1 VKIAV
6 LSAISAPLVGISAAW
21 TLLRKDGRASLSAL
35 ATELKVSRG
44 TVQNRIERLTRE
56 GVIAGFSV
64 RVTEADD
71 PHAVRAVMMIE
82 ITGQKTLA
90 AIKALR
96 GIPEVRAL
104 HTTNGAWDLVAELH
118 AENLVEFERVLRGI
132 RSMDGVSKS
141 ETSLLLT
148 TL

>member
-1 VKIAV
+1 MDTIDRKLLA
-6 LSAISAPLVGISAAW
+6 
-21 TLLRKDGRASLSAL
+21 LLRKDGRASLSAL
-35 ATELKVSRG
+35 AEELKVSRG
-44 TVQNRIERLTRE
+44 TVQNRMERLTRD

-71 PHAVRAVMMIE
+71 PHAVRAIMMIE

-96 GIPEVRAL
+96 GIPEVHAL
-104 HTTNGAWDLVAELH
+104 YTTNGAWDLVAELH

-132 RSMDGVSKS
+132 RAMDGVSKS

>member
-1 VKIAV
+1 MDTIDRKLLA
-6 LSAISAPLVGISAAW
+6 
-21 TLLRKDGRASLSAL
+21 LLRKDGRASLSAL
-35 ATELKVSRG
+35 AAELKVSRG
-44 TVQNRIERLTRE
+44 TVQNRIERLTRD

-71 PHAVRAVMMIE
+71 PHAVRAITMIE

-90 AIKALR
+90 AIQILR

-104 HTTNGAWDLVAELH
+104 HTTNGAWDLVAEIH
-118 AENLVEFERVLRGI
+118 TENLVEFERVLRGI
-132 RSMDGVSKS
+132 RAMDGVSKS

>member
-1 VKIAV
+1 MDTIDRKLLA
-6 LSAISAPLVGISAAW
+6 
-21 TLLRKDGRASLSAL
+21 LLRKDGRASLSAL
-35 ATELKVSRG
+35 AEELKVSRG
-44 TVQNRIERLTRE
+44 TVQNRMERLTRG

-71 PHAVRAVMMIE
+71 PHAVRAIMMIE

-90 AIKALR
+90 AIQALR
-96 GIPEVRAL
+96 GLPEVRAL
-104 HTTNGAWDLVAELH
+104 HTTNGAWDLVAEIH
-118 AENLVEFERVLRGI
+118 ADNLVEFERVLRGV
-132 RSMDGVSKS
+132 RAMDGVSKS

>member
-1 VKIAV
+1 MDTIDRKL
-6 LSAISAPLVGISAAW
+6 LS
-21 TLLRKDGRASLSAL
+21 LLRKDGRASLSAL
-35 ATELKVSRG
+35 AADLKVSRG
-44 TVQNRIERLTRE
+44 TVQNRIERLTRQ
-56 GVIAGFSV
+56 GVIGGFTV

-90 AIKALR
+90 AIQTLR
-96 GIPEVRAL
+96 GLPEVRAL
-104 HTTNGAWDLVAELH
+104 HTTNGAWDLVAEIQ
-118 AENLVEFERVLRGI
+118 ADNLVEFERVLRGI
-132 RSMDGVSKS
+132 RAMDGVSKS

>member
-1 VKIAV
+1 MDTIDRKLLA
-6 LSAISAPLVGISAAW
+6 
-21 TLLRKDGRASLSAL
+21 LLRKDGRASLSAL
-35 ATELKVSRG
+35 AEELKVSRG
-44 TVQNRIERLTRE
+44 TVQNRIERLTRD

-64 RVTEADD
+64 RVTQADD

-90 AIKALR
+90 VIQALR
-96 GIPEVRAL
+96 GLPEVHAL
-104 HTTNGAWDLVAELH
+104 HTTNGAWDLVAEIH
-118 AENLVEFERVLRGI
+118 ADNLVEFERVLRGV
-132 RSMDGVSKS
+132 RAMDGVSKS

>member
-1 VKIAV
+1 MDTTDRKLLA
-6 LSAISAPLVGISAAW
+6 
-21 TLLRKDGRASLSAL
+21 LLRKDGRASLSAL
-35 ATELKVSRG
+35 AAELKVSRG
-44 TVQNRIERLTRE
+44 TVQNRMDRLERD
-56 GVIAGFSV
+56 GVIAGFTV

-104 HTTNGAWDLVAELH
+104 HTTNGAWDLIAEIQ
-118 AENLVEFERVLRGI
+118 AENLVEFERVLRGV
-132 RSMDGVSKS
+132 RAMDGVSKS

>member
-1 VKIAV
+1 MDTIDRKLLA
-6 LSAISAPLVGISAAW
+6 
-21 TLLRKDGRASLSAL
+21 LLRKDGRASLSAL
-35 ATELKVSRG
+35 AEELKVSRG
-44 TVQNRIERLTRE
+44 TVQNRIERMTRD

-90 AIKALR
+90 VIQALR
-96 GIPEVRAL
+96 GLPEVHAL
-104 HTTNGAWDLVAELH
+104 HTTNGAWDLVAEIH
-118 AENLVEFERVLRGI
+118 ADNLVEFERVLRGV
-132 RSMDGVSKS
+132 RAMDGVSKS

>member
-1 VKIAV
+1 MDTTDRKLLA
-6 LSAISAPLVGISAAW
+6 
-21 TLLRKDGRASLSAL
+21 LLRKDGRASLSAL
-35 ATELKVSRG
+35 AAELNVSRG
-44 TVQNRIERLTRE
+44 TVQNRIDRLTRD
-56 GVIAGFSV
+56 GVISGFTV
-64 RVTEADD
+64 RVAEADD
-71 PHAVRAVMMIE
+71 PHAVRAITMIE

-90 AIKALR
+90 AVKALR

-132 RSMDGVSKS
+132 RAMDGVSKS

>member
-1 VKIAV
+1 MDTIDRKLLA
-6 LSAISAPLVGISAAW
+6 
-21 TLLRKDGRASLSAL
+21 LLRKDGRASLSAL
-35 ATELKVSRG
+35 AEELKVSRG
-44 TVQNRIERLTRE
+44 TVQNRMERLTRD

-71 PHAVRAVMMIE
+71 PHAVRAIMMIE

-90 AIKALR
+90 AIQALR
-96 GIPEVRAL
+96 GLPEVRAL
-104 HTTNGAWDLVAELH
+104 HTTNGAWDLVAEIH
-118 AENLVEFERVLRGI
+118 ADNLVEFERVLRGV
-132 RSMDGVSKS
+132 RAMDGVSKS

>member
-1 VKIAV
+1 MDTIDRKLLA
-6 LSAISAPLVGISAAW
+6 
-21 TLLRKDGRASLSAL
+21 LLRKDGRASLSAL

-104 HTTNGAWDLVAELH
+104 HTTNGAWDLVADLH

>member
-1 VKIAV
+1 MDTTDRKLLA
-6 LSAISAPLVGISAAW
+6 
-21 TLLRKDGRASLSAL
+21 LLRKDGRASLSAL
-35 ATELKVSRG
+35 AAELGVSRG
-44 TVQNRIERLTRE
+44 TVQNRIDRLTRE
-56 GVIAGFSV
+56 GVISGFTV

-71 PHAVRAVMMIE
+71 PHSVRAITMIE

-90 AIKALR
+90 AVKALR

-104 HTTNGAWDLVAELH
+104 HTTNGAWDIVAELH

-132 RSMDGVSKS
+132 RAMDGVSKS

>member
-1 VKIAV
+1 MDTIDRKLLA
-6 LSAISAPLVGISAAW
+6 
-21 TLLRKDGRASLSAL
+21 LLRKDGRASLSAL
-35 ATELKVSRG
+35 AAELGVSRG

-56 GVIAGFSV
+56 SVIAGFSV

-71 PHAVRAVMMIE
+71 PHAVRAIMMIE

-90 AIKALR
+90 AINALR
-96 GIPEVRAL
+96 GIPEVHAL
-104 HTTNGAWDLVAELH
+104 HTTNGAWDLVADIH

-132 RSMDGVSKS
+132 RAMDGVSKS

>member
-1 VKIAV
+1 MVADIMDTTDRKLLA
-6 LSAISAPLVGISAAW
+6 
-21 TLLRKDGRASLSAL
+21 LLRKDGRASLSAL
-35 ATELKVSRG
+35 ATELNVSRG
-44 TVQNRIERLTRE
+44 TVQNRIDRLTRD
-56 GVIAGFSV
+56 GVISGFTV

-71 PHAVRAVMMIE
+71 PHAVRAITMIE

-90 AIKALR
+90 AVKALR

-132 RSMDGVSKS
+132 RAMDGVSKS

>member
-1 VKIAV
+1 MDTIDRKLLA
-6 LSAISAPLVGISAAW
+6 
-21 TLLRKDGRASLSAL
+21 LLRKDGRASLSAL

-44 TVQNRIERLTRE
+44 TVQNSIERLTRE

>member
-1 VKIAV
+1 MDTTDRKLLA
-6 LSAISAPLVGISAAW
+6 
-21 TLLRKDGRASLSAL
+21 LLRKDGRSSLSAL
-35 ATELKVSRG
+35 AAELNVSRG
-44 TVQNRIERLTRE
+44 TVQNRIDRLTRD
-56 GVIAGFSV
+56 GVISGFTV

-71 PHAVRAVMMIE
+71 PHAVRAITMIE

-90 AIKALR
+90 AVKALR

-132 RSMDGVSKS
+132 RAMDGVSKS

>member
-1 VKIAV
+1 MDTIDRKLLA
-6 LSAISAPLVGISAAW
+6 
-21 TLLRKDGRASLSAL
+21 LLRKDGRASLSAL
-35 ATELKVSRG
+35 AQALAVSRG
-44 TVQNRIERLTRE
+44 TVQNRIERLTRD

-64 RVTEADD
+64 RVTQADD

-90 AIKALR
+90 VIQALR
-96 GIPEVRAL
+96 GLPEVHAL
-104 HTTNGAWDLVAELH
+104 HTTNGAWDLVAEIH
-118 AENLVEFERVLRGI
+118 ADNLVEFERVLRGV
-132 RSMDGVSKS
+132 RAMDGVSKS

>member
-1 VKIAV
+1 MDTVDRKLLA
-6 LSAISAPLVGISAAW
+6 
-21 TLLRKDGRASLSAL
+21 LLRKDGRASLSAL
-35 ATELKVSRG
+35 AAELSVSRG
-44 TVQNRIERLTRE
+44 TVQNRIDRLTRE
-56 GVIAGFSV
+56 GVIGGFTV

-71 PHAVRAVMMIE
+71 PHAVRAIMMIE
-82 ITGQKTLA
+82 ITGQKTLTV
-90 AIKALR
+90 IKALR

-132 RSMDGVSKS
+132 RAMDGVSKS

>member
-1 VKIAV
+1 MDTIDRKLLA
-6 LSAISAPLVGISAAW
+6 
-21 TLLRKDGRASLSAL
+21 LLRKDGRASLSAL
-35 ATELKVSRG
+35 AADLKVSRG
-44 TVQNRIERLTRE
+44 TVQNRIERLTRD
-56 GVIAGFSV
+56 GIIAGFSV

-71 PHAVRAVMMIE
+71 PHAVRAITMIE

-90 AIKALR
+90 AIQTLR

-104 HTTNGAWDLVAELH
+104 HTTNGAWDLVAEIH
-118 AENLVEFERVLRGI
+118 TDNLVEFECVLRGI
-132 RSMDGVSKS
+132 RAMDGVSKS

>member
-1 VKIAV
+1 MDTTDRKLLA
-6 LSAISAPLVGISAAW
+6 
-21 TLLRKDGRASLSAL
+21 LLRKDGRASLSAL
-35 ATELKVSRG
+35 AAELNVSRG
-44 TVQNRIERLTRE
+44 TVQNRIDRLTRD
-56 GVIAGFSV
+56 GVISGFTV

-71 PHAVRAVMMIE
+71 SHAVRAITMIE

-90 AIKALR
+90 AVKALR

-132 RSMDGVSKS
+132 RAMDGVSKS

>member
-1 VKIAV
+1 MDTIDRKLLA
-6 LSAISAPLVGISAAW
+6 
-21 TLLRKDGRASLSAL
+21 LLRKDGRASLSSL
-35 ATELKVSRG
+35 AEELKVSRG
-44 TVQNRIERLTRE
+44 TVQNRIERLTRD

-64 RVTEADD
+64 RVTQADD

-90 AIKALR
+90 VIQALR
-96 GIPEVRAL
+96 GLPEVHAL
-104 HTTNGAWDLVAELH
+104 HTTNGAWDLVAEIH
-118 AENLVEFERVLRGI
+118 ADNLVEFERVLRGV
-132 RSMDGVSKS
+132 RAMDGVSKS

>member
-1 VKIAV
+1 MDTIDRKLLA
-6 LSAISAPLVGISAAW
+6 
-21 TLLRKDGRASLSAL
+21 LLRKDGRASLSAL
-35 ATELKVSRG
+35 AAELKVSRG

-71 PHAVRAVMMIE
+71 PHAVRAITMIE

-90 AIKALR
+90 AIQALR

-104 HTTNGAWDLVAELH
+104 HTTNGAWDLVAEIH
-118 AENLVEFERVLRGI
+118 TENLVEFERVLRGI
-132 RSMDGVSKS
+132 RAMDGVSKS